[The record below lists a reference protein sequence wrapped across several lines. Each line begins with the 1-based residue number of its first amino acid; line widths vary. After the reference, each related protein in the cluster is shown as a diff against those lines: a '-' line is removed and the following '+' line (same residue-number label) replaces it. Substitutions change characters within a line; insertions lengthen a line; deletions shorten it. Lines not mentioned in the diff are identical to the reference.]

1 MYVKRNRHTYP
12 IQSEEFNLMNDTLRQ
27 ECIDQ
32 MGANLLRQVTI
43 LIDNNQFEDADS
55 VFKEWIVNG
64 RDPEDEEYQFLF
76 LNNLNDI

>member
-1 MYVKRNRHTYP
+1 
-12 IQSEEFNLMNDTLRQ
+12 MNDTLRQ

-64 RDPEDEEYQFLF
+64 RDPEDDTYQFLF

>member
-1 MYVKRNRHTYP
+1 
-12 IQSEEFNLMNDTLRQ
+12 MNDTLRQ

-64 RDPEDEEYQFLF
+64 RDP
-76 LNNLNDI
+76 